1 MPAVM
6 KCTKELKVEGFGSS
20 SGFQMVNKLAH
31 FFLRGGYDWPAE
43 SVITGLK
50 GGTRHLYGQRLKLFQ
65 VRHGGNLKGLHRHFP
80 DEHHLVVDLKQKLER
95 SHVAVELRNVQLI
108 PDDAVVTNNGGYLE
122 WMH

>member
-1 MPAVM
+1 M

-80 DEHHLVVDLKQKLER
+80 DKHHFVVDFKQELER
-95 SHVAVELRNVQLI
+95 SHVAVEIRNV
-108 PDDAVVTNNGGYLE
+108 
-122 WMH
+122 